1 MSSNQSAA
9 MERDT
14 TCDQTPNEDGA
25 DEAKECNE
33 VPECFKYSLS
43 QLFAC
48 TANGL
53 SYETITQD
61 GSSVVTLEIFFSGFP
76 RMVGLSLFPNLC
88 RLTVVGQDLTKMEA
102 LDCCPLLQELWVA
115 ECRLTELTM
124 LACLPQLGELV
135 LSDPTTTPNPVCLLH
150 NYATHVLYH
159 MPHLQQLDTHDVSS
173 LEVKDTAELE
183 LELSKASAAQE
194 VKDGSAGDS
203 GHSCN
208 PSLDARLEQKI
219 SEKIGALKKRLAFWT
234 RRLDEIDAWFE
245 QKSSQAARMTD
256 YTVQFLLMEL
266 ESVGNIRLEEGC
278 PAERWFASCCDLL
291 LSRFSL
297 ADFKAHG
304 VSGIQ
309 INRGVRIHNT
319 AVRLRFED
327 KFDSLRVGNDGPG
340 QNYRCQLEHLFYVS
354 DPEKNEK
361 KEILGIIEEGFKGV
375 KEVCTRL
382 QGSQRQGLLPFSNSL
397 FLSEQPRISHAL
409 RHTCNA
415 DSDPVPF
422 RHGMFQLPFL
432 LLCLSLV
439 LYQEPTLP
447 VGQVIISKVFVGQSV
462 PVLAGIPVSRSH
474 YPKAY
479 SVYQNVES
487 KLESGR
493 SEERPVPS
501 SHGEDAP
508 SRDGVLDDEALSMEP
523 VLRPQPRLLSLD
535 DELLLS
541 MTRANF
547 LSQITVSSPSR
558 GWEREFRPPS
568 CAQNELM
575 SRVQVLSLHGNSL
588 NRMKELCGLTELRHL
603 DISFNKF
610 TRLDDISHMPNL
622 ESLDVS
628 YNHLTTLEGL
638 RGLER
643 LKQLD
648 VSWNRLT
655 KSREEAAV
663 LRKHAPM
670 LLKLDTRYNRWEKAC
685 LLAHARS
692 SAGRPRCLSLL
703 STAQLLCLL
712 GPPPWGLSQDLEP
725 DWAAKITTLNLDN
738 LGVSKLT
745 NLSSLVNLRWASF
758 NDNDISKVEGLDS
771 CLSLEELSL
780 DNNSISTLGD
790 KSLPLWA
797 GTGKPHHSGPFWES
811 RGEGRKLSHL
821 RLVPPTCPQSPGWHR
836 SELFSNLRTVRLDHN
851 HLTSFSGL
859 IHLPSVRY
867 LSLNYNHVESILP
880 RQKIPHLTNKQI
892 LYNKVHSSGY
902 GKQRPPKGLGE
913 PGQIGGLEPL
923 MGSLEV
929 LHLSHNGISSMA
941 GLELSRLT
949 GLKALFLEGNEI
961 RHVDGLERLHQ
972 LRELVLDKNRIKAL
986 ADNSF
991 KSQNALLELHLS
1003 ENRIQDFSHLEHL
1016 TELRKLFLD
1025 ANKVQDIAE
1034 LEKLEVL
1041 TSLLELSLVDNPV
1054 TNYSIYRPS
1063 VALRLPLLQMLDGE
1077 RVTLEERTR
1086 AELLSIEEIH
1096 CCDCSGPCPNA
1107 SELSLTGL
1115 PPIISQPTAQKDKS
1129 GGFQDARY
1137 GHFIQPHNTDEAQSR
1152 TASKYKRQK
1161 QVNNTQS
1168 GLTDMSYRHIRRTAA
1183 PTGLSH
1189 RDKESPSRLAATR
1202 KAADSQN
1209 ASNLFPCST
1218 QKR

>member
-1 MSSNQSAA
+1 

-115 ECRLTELTM
+115 ECRLTEISGLEKCLQLRKLYLYDNQICEIKNVEFLTNLEVLWLNSNSISRIQGLDMLQNLVELNLADNSIEKIGHSLDPNTSLQTLNLSGNKISSIKELTM

-173 LEVKDTAELE
+173 LEVKDTAESLVRKKMMYYNMRVQTVQRKLRETRLSLTERKRLMLEPPEEALRKIHFSIKRLE

-375 KEVCTRL
+375 KE
-382 QGSQRQGLLPFSNSL
+382 GSQRQGLLPFSNSL

-422 RHGMFQLPFL
+422 RHG
-432 LLCLSLV
+432 
-439 LYQEPTLP
+439 
-447 VGQVIISKVFVGQSV
+447 QVIISKVFVGQSV

-479 SVYQNVES
+479 SVYQNVEKGTCSS
-487 KLESGR
+487 KTPGVPECSPGQRRWFVFDHELVLPEYILFFDYVFGVVYKDQR
-493 SEERPVPS
+493 EPERPVPS

-547 LSQITVSSPSR
+547 LSQIT
-558 GWEREFRPPS
+558 
-568 CAQNELM
+568 
-575 SRVQVLSLHGNSL
+575 VLSLHGNSL

-670 LLKLDTRYNRWEKAC
+670 LLKLDTRYNRWEKPRTARLTILGHLKALTHLDGKVVAEEEAAQAVQVVAGSKMTQAC

-780 DNNSISTLGD
+780 DNNSISTLGG
-790 KSLPLWA
+790 L
-797 GTGKPHHSGPFWES
+797 S
-811 RGEGRKLSHL
+811 RLKRLNKLSLNGNQLSSLDYSVLDQLPELCFLSVENNYIPSLHGIQRARSLHELYVSNNHISMSKDIYCLKELVSLIILDLSGNPVEKAENYRIYVLFHL
-821 RLVPPTCPQSPGWHR
+821 PALKALDGIAVEAPEYESAKEMFGGRLVPDVLTERLDFTNCADVTCLTLPFFSIRVVDLSPP
-836 SELFSNLRTVRLDHN
+836 ELFSNLRTVRLDHN

-859 IHLPSVRY
+859 IHLPSVRV
-867 LSLNYNHVESILP
+867 SMSQSVWVVC
-880 RQKIPHLTNKQI
+880 LTPQN
-892 LYNKVHSSGY
+892 
-902 GKQRPPKGLGE
+902 
-913 PGQIGGLEPL
+913 
-923 MGSLEV
+923 
-929 LHLSHNGISSMA
+929 LHF
-941 GLELSRLT
+941 E
-949 GLKALFLEGNEI
+949 
-961 RHVDGLERLHQ
+961 
-972 LRELVLDKNRIKAL
+972 
-986 ADNSF
+986 
-991 KSQNALLELHLS
+991 
-1003 ENRIQDFSHLEHL
+1003 
-1016 TELRKLFLD
+1016 
-1025 ANKVQDIAE
+1025 
-1034 LEKLEVL
+1034 
-1041 TSLLELSLVDNPV
+1041 
-1054 TNYSIYRPS
+1054 
-1063 VALRLPLLQMLDGE
+1063 
-1077 RVTLEERTR
+1077 
-1086 AELLSIEEIH
+1086 
-1096 CCDCSGPCPNA
+1096 
-1107 SELSLTGL
+1107 
-1115 PPIISQPTAQKDKS
+1115 
-1129 GGFQDARY
+1129 
-1137 GHFIQPHNTDEAQSR
+1137 
-1152 TASKYKRQK
+1152 
-1161 QVNNTQS
+1161 
-1168 GLTDMSYRHIRRTAA
+1168 
-1183 PTGLSH
+1183 
-1189 RDKESPSRLAATR
+1189 
-1202 KAADSQN
+1202 
-1209 ASNLFPCST
+1209 
-1218 QKR
+1218 